1 MTDTFFD
8 LQRFAVTNAVLVG
21 GQSSFTWQDGET
33 FGAGAST
40 AVGTSS
46 NPAYLDAKGGFST
59 AGTSTAVYLSG
70 EKNYSF
76 SLDGKA
82 DWDLKLGNDGVAQVT
97 SSDGTLALGDLDD
110 AAAVLNVN
118 GTFEETVSGNS
129 AYIKTAADTKVT
141 LNTRSNGLVE
151 QFGKDVSDIDVV
163 VYDNALGKSAT
174 AEFAKGAS
182 NIDIGV
188 SKDDLAQGFGFEK
201 AVTVGANVLNE
212 IVISSDKNN
221 TVTVAGGDVW
231 KVKKG
236 ESTPTIFYS
245 TVNKAV
251 DVVNNIKGATLE
263 SADGVTSP
271 VAVAGVIWNSITGG
285 VSSIAFDSVGAAT
298 VDNTAAITVQGQD
311 GAVATVK
318 NLTDATVNGI
328 KVTAAEEGSVG
339 FTLETLTGGGVSA
352 IDVSKALG
360 TEITVAKDAA
370 FNVTAGKSEYG
381 IATDANSV
389 TFNATASEVQVNVAK
404 EQAYTVSGN
413 ADYIF
418 AEDAKNV
425 SINGANISLGTAEGV
440 VAGSDDDHEGIT
452 SITGL
457 AVGKAVSVAN
467 DSDGFTAT
475 FNSVE
480 GADAVTFEV
489 NGTSITAAGID
500 GQQVNIAVDGT
511 GKEVTITGMGTTD
524 SVTVSGGDGIVYHFK
539 DATSS
544 NRVAPSS
551 GDSIYVTLS
560 NDAVIDAMDTDTYK
574 KLMENDKGK
583 WDNAASIGN
592 QTESNPPVD
601 TVVSNLSEVFAQ
613 FYNLNT
619 SEAGQASMAGFVN
632 ENSTTFETSS
642 VSGGVNFSGRN
653 GSVLSAEGH
662 VTLSAGSN
670 VSRATPV
677 NIQQNESDV
686 AVDVVV
692 DLSNETV
699 PATVAIGTLA
709 DNVSTD
715 VTASHKIYLS
725 NAGGFAYLGDLATG
739 QNQVFA
745 GTTGA
750 QIRHDGSTRATING
764 GAGVDTIWAGKN
776 DIVAGGLG
784 ADQFYDSA
792 DYTITDYS
800 FAQGDALIATRF
812 NSVSDITRDNI
823 VSSGNTVSFGE
834 SRHSFTLGNDQ
845 NASLAMNVAVMDTEA
860 NIVGSRAVILAG
872 ANGGS
877 VDASAITSG
886 ALIIADENRNGKSG
900 DAIVG
905 TAGNDD
911 IYVSANDLVD
921 GGAGNDYITIS
932 GVSAA
937 ENDGG
942 AKVVL
947 GVGKDTVAGWTFGFD
962 TNAGATELLVD
973 GDYRGL
979 FENDRLMV
987 STASGSMLFDD
998 TAATYNHGQADV
1010 LINGKKYMA
1019 IRTTDSN
1026 NTNSATYGIVNSND
1040 GLADAYV
1047 AEREGMLIIDSGVTQ
1062 NLGTIQMGGVSYQNI
1077 TSLVLANNNKA
1088 LVLGSDARETLILG
1102 GDASVGAS
1110 KEVFLGGGN
1119 DVIIATSD
1127 DSVRA
1132 GNDLFFGADDGRDS
1146 IMGFNH
1152 YLGAE
1157 FDPDRKYADTL
1168 HIEKYGGIYTGTD
1181 ESGRSRIE
1189 FVTEGDNRVFLYEA
1203 NGINV
1208 NNVYQIQVGAFATK
1222 GAKIGNS
1229 NTSNVFALDANVD
1242 YYVGSSAENAQD
1254 TLTVSNIYDNV
1265 NVWLDG
1271 SNGTD
1276 HTSADEHY
1284 FRGITVIDA
1293 TAETNTNVSLAGAGG
1308 NDTLYAGGEG
1318 TYNYLWGGSGD
1329 NVLYGSENSKQ
1340 DYFFYVRNAG
1350 AYLQTVDDTVT
1361 GGHDEIYNYD
1371 FENNDVIWLG
1381 DTTLDDI
1388 KSTDIGDTSVTIEFN
1403 NGGSLTVNSTDN
1415 VRVRLNE
1422 GAECYIADRDSKT
1435 WSHE

>member
-59 AGTSTAVYLSG
+59 AGTGTDIYLNG
-70 EKNYSF
+70 GKNYSF
-76 SLDGKA
+76 SLDGK
-82 DWDLKLGNDGVAQVT
+82 DGWNLKLSGADNVAHVVNSGTSGASVLALSNLTGDGAILTISGEFAENLAADVTTTAEAKASLGSDGVLTFAKAVEGATIALKASESVILNKGGSDLVINNGAYNGIDIEKKATLT
-97 SSDGTLALGDLDD
+97 SSDGTVAQIVTGNNSITMSTGNVVDIKTAKDTNATIGSD
-110 AAAVLNVN
+110 QVIGGAKGVTVNTATGFAVTTTVN
-118 GTFEETVSGNS
+118 GTAWSEISG
-129 AYIKTAADTKVT
+129 
-141 LNTRSNGLVE
+141 GL
-151 QFGKDVSDIDVV
+151 
-163 VYDNALGKSAT
+163 
-174 AEFAKGAS
+174 
-182 NIDIGV
+182 
-188 SKDDLAQGFGFEK
+188 
-201 AVTVGANVLNE
+201 
-212 IVISSDKNN
+212 
-221 TVTVAGGDVW
+221 
-231 KVKKG
+231 
-236 ESTPTIFYS
+236 
-245 TVNKAV
+245 
-251 DVVNNIKGATLE
+251 
-263 SADGVTSP
+263 
-271 VAVAGVIWNSITGG
+271 
-285 VSSIAFDSVGAAT
+285 SSIAFDSLGAAT
-298 VDNTAAITVQGQD
+298 VDNTGAVTVAGAD
-311 GAVATVK
+311 GAKATVK
-318 NLTDATVNGI
+318 NLTNATMNGI
-328 KVTAAEEGSVG
+328 KVTAAEEGTVG
-339 FTLETLTGGGVSA
+339 FGLETLESGGIST

-360 TEITVAKDAA
+360 KEITVAKDAA
-370 FNVTAGKSEYG
+370 FLVTAGKSVYD
-381 IATDANSV
+381 IATDADSV
-389 TFNATASEVQVNVAK
+389 TFNATASKVQVNVEK
-404 EQAYTVSGN
+404 EKFYETAVGN
-413 ADYIF
+413 AEFIF
-418 AEDAKNV
+418 ADDAKNAT
-425 SINGANISLGTAEGV
+425 INGANISLGSAEGV
-440 VAGSDDDHEGIT
+440 VASSDDDHEGIT

-457 AVGKAVSVAN
+457 AIGKAVSVAN

-489 NGTSITAAGID
+489 NSAKVTAAGID
-500 GQQVNIAVDGT
+500 GQVVSFAVDST
-511 GKEVTITGMGTTD
+511 GKDVTVTGMASTD
-524 SVTVSGGDGIVYHFK
+524 SVTVDGADGVTYHFK
-539 DATSS
+539 DASS
-544 NRVAPSS
+544 ENQVAPSS
-551 GDSIYVTLS
+551 GDSLYVTLNGS
-560 NDAVIDAMDTDTYK
+560 GAVADAMDADSYK
-574 KLMENDKGK
+574 KLKENDKGK

-592 QTESNPPVD
+592 QNDNAEPVD
-601 TVVSNLSEVFAQ
+601 TVKSNLSEVFAQ
-613 FYNLNT
+613 FYNLGT
-619 SEAGQASMAGFVN
+619 SDAGQATMAGFVN
-632 ENSTTFETSS
+632 EDSTSFTTSS

-662 VTLSAGSN
+662 VTLSAGSS
-670 VSRATPV
+670 VGKAPV
-677 NIQQNESDV
+677 NIQANESDA
-686 AVDVVV
+686 AVDVEIN
-692 DLSNETV
+692 LTNETV

-709 DNVSTD
+709 DNVDTD

-725 NAGGFAYLGDLATG
+725 NAGGFAYLGDRATG

-750 QIRHDGSTRATING
+750 QIRHDGSTRATITG

-776 DIVAGGLG
+776 DIVAGGAG
-784 ADQFYDSA
+784 ADQYYDSA
-792 DYTITDYS
+792 NYTITDYN
-800 FAQGDALIATRF
+800 FAQGDALIATRLNTVDF
-812 NSVSDITRDNI
+812 TRGDV

-834 SRHSFTLGNDQ
+834 SRHSFTIGKDQ
-845 NASLAMNVAVMDTEA
+845 NASLAMNVAIMDTEA
-860 NIVGSRAVILAG
+860 NLVGSRAVILAG

-886 ALIIADENRNGKSG
+886 ALIIADEVRNGKSG

-911 IYVSANDLVD
+911 IYVSANDIVN

-947 GVGKDTVAGWTFGFD
+947 GVGKDTVSGWTFGFD

-1026 NTNSATYGIVNSND
+1026 NTNSASYGIVNSND

-1047 AEREGMLIIDSGVTQ
+1047 AEREGMLIIDSGVTKD
-1062 NLGTIQMGGVSYQNI
+1062 LGTIQMGGVSYQNI

-1152 YLGAE
+1152 YLGE
-1157 FDPDRKYADTL
+1157 QIDPDRKYADTL

-1189 FVTEGDNRVFLYEA
+1189 FVTEGDNRVFLYEN

-1208 NNVYQIQVGAFATK
+1208 NNIYQIQVGDFATK
-1222 GAKIGNS
+1222 AAKIGNS
-1229 NTSNVFALDANVD
+1229 NTSNVFALDTNVD

-1254 TLTVSNIYDNV
+1254 TLTVSDIYDNV

-1403 NGGSLTVNSTDN
+1403 NGGSLTVNSLDN

>member
-8 LQRFAVTNAVLVG
+8 LQRFAVTKAVLVG
-21 GQSSFTWQDGET
+21 GQSSFSWEDGTT

-46 NPAYLDAKGGFST
+46 NPAYLDAKGGFPT

-82 DWDLKLGNDGVAQVT
+82 DWDLKLGSDGVAQVT
-97 SSDGTLALGDLDD
+97 SSNGTLALGDLDD

-129 AYIKTAADTKVT
+129 AYIKTATDTKVT

-163 VYDNALGKSAT
+163 LYDNALGKSAT

-201 AVTVGANVLNE
+201 AVTVGANYLNE

-236 ESTPTIFYS
+236 KSTPTIFYS

-251 DVVNNIKGATLE
+251 DVVNDIKGATLE

-298 VDNTAAITVQGQD
+298 IDNTAAITVQGQD
-311 GAVATVK
+311 GAKAIVK
-318 NLTDATVNGI
+318 NLTSATMNGI
-328 KVTAAEEGSVG
+328 KVTAAEEGTVG
-339 FTLETLTGGGVSA
+339 FGLETLESGGIST

-360 TEITVAKDAA
+360 KEITVAKDAA
-370 FNVTAGKSEYG
+370 FLVTAGKSLYG
-381 IATDANSV
+381 VATTDDVV
-389 TFNATASEVQVNVAK
+389 TFNATASEIQVNVKK
-404 EQAYTVSGN
+404 EKMYETAAGN
-413 ADYIF
+413 AEFVF
-418 AEDAKNV
+418 ASDAKNAT
-425 SINGANISLGTAEGV
+425 INGANISLGSADGV
-440 VAGSDDDHEGIT
+440 VASSDNDHQGIT
-452 SITGL
+452 AIAGL
-457 AVGKAVSVAN
+457 DVGKAVSVAN
-467 DSDGFTAT
+467 DSDGFIAT
-475 FNSVE
+475 FDSVD

-489 NGTSITAAGID
+489 NGAKVTAAGID
-500 GQQVNIAVDGT
+500 GQIVSIAVDGT
-511 GKEVTITGMGTTD
+511 GKDVTVTGMNSTD
-524 SVTVSGGDGIVYHFK
+524 SVTVEGGDGVTYHFK
-539 DATSS
+539 DETTE
-544 NRVAPSS
+544 NKVAPSS
-551 GDSIYVTLS
+551 GESLYVTLNGS
-560 NDAVIDAMDTDTYK
+560 GAVADAMDAESYK
-574 KLMENDKGK
+574 KLKENDKGK
-583 WDNAASIGN
+583 WDNVATIGN
-592 QTESNPPVD
+592 QDTDAPPVD
-601 TVVSNLSEVFAQ
+601 TVAANLSDVFAQ
-613 FYNLNT
+613 FYNLGT
-619 SEAGQASMAGFVN
+619 SEAGQSTMAGFVN
-632 ENSTTFETSS
+632 EDSTTFETSS
-642 VSGGVNFSGRN
+642 VAGGVNFSGRN
-653 GSVLSAEGH
+653 GGALANEAH
-662 VTLSAGSN
+662 VSLSAGSN
-670 VSRATPV
+670 VGKAPV
-677 NIQQNESDV
+677 NIQKNESNA

-692 DLSNETV
+692 DLRAETV
-699 PATVAIGTLA
+699 PATVAIGTNE
-709 DNVSTD
+709 DNLGLD

-725 NAGGFAYLGDLATG
+725 NAGGFAYLGERATG

-745 GTTGA
+745 GATGA
-750 QIRHDGSTRATING
+750 QIRHDGSTRATLNG

-776 DIVAGGLG
+776 DIVTGGAG
-784 ADQFYDSA
+784 ADQYYDSA
-792 DYTITDYS
+792 NYTINDYD
-800 FAQGDALIATRF
+800 FAQGDALIATRLNTVDF
-812 NSVSDITRDNI
+812 TRNDV
-823 VSSGNTVSFGE
+823 VSSGNTVSFGT
-834 SRHSFTLGNDQ
+834 SRNAFTIGKDQ
-845 NASLAMNVAVMDTEA
+845 NAPLFLNVAIMDTEA
-860 NIVGSRAVILAG
+860 NLVGNRTVVLAG
-872 ANGGS
+872 ANGGTTN
-877 VDASAITSG
+877 ASSITGG
-886 ALIIADENRNGKSG
+886 ALIIADGARNGKSG

-911 IYVSANDLVD
+911 IYVSANDIVD
-921 GGAGNDYITIS
+921 GGSGNDYITIS

-987 STASGSMLFDD
+987 STASGSVLFDD
-998 TAATYNHGQADV
+998 TAATSNHGQADV

-1026 NTNSATYGIVNSND
+1026 NNNSASYGIVKSND
-1040 GLADAYV
+1040 ELADAYV
-1047 AEREGMLIIDSGVTQ
+1047 AEREGTLIIDSGVTKD
-1062 NLGTIQMGGVSYQNI
+1062 LGIVQMGGVSYQNI

-1088 LVLGSDARETLILG
+1088 LVLGSDARETVVLG

-1110 KEVFLGGGN
+1110 KEVFLGDGN

-1132 GNDLFFGADDGRDS
+1132 GNELFFGADDGRDS

-1152 YLGAE
+1152 YLGLE
-1157 FDPDRKYADTL
+1157 VDPDRKYADTL

-1189 FVTEGDNRVFLYEA
+1189 FVTEGDNRVFLYED

-1208 NNVYQIQVGAFATK
+1208 NNIYQIQVGAFATK
-1222 GAKIGNS
+1222 AAKIGNS
-1229 NTSNVFALDANVD
+1229 NAANVFALDTNVD

-1340 DYFFYVRNAG
+1340 DYFFYVRSAG

-1388 KSTDIGDTSVTIEFN
+1388 KSTDIGDTSVTIEFK
-1403 NGGSLTVNSTDN
+1403 NGGSLTVNSLDD